1 MLNQRITQFRSN
13 PYLNLDICT
22 LEAKEFDWDRI
33 QLSHLNVEEK
43 EGVKKVLKRFKSL
56 FFKEGDQLTNTTAIL
71 HEIKTT
77 TDRQIN
83 SKLYRYPPQHEA
95 EVRKQIKEMEDQGII
110 RKSHSRYS
118 SPLIVVPKK
127 TDNSG
132 ERKYRIVIDYRK
144 LNEVTIDDK

>member
-1 MLNQRITQFRSN
+1 MENDSIEGRNYSFIIGVDLLNCSETIINLVDGCIMLNQRITQFRSN

-56 FFKEGDQLTNTTAIL
+56 FFKAGDQLTNTTAIL

-95 EVRKQIKEMEDQGII
+95 EVRKQIKEM
-110 RKSHSRYS
+110 
-118 SPLIVVPKK
+118 
-127 TDNSG
+127 
-132 ERKYRIVIDYRK
+132 
-144 LNEVTIDDK
+144 